1 MKRLLLKISIIFF
14 ICVISTGM
22 NLYAG
27 TFVSVAELE
36 NSEEYQIGVM
46 VKSIQKALENPET
59 AGSLMT
65 ITKYGLDSRYYKMI
79 RGWLLLELSGVESQY
94 EAGKEDSIR
103 QKHALKIEFLK
114 KAIRA
119 IDQE

>member
-1 MKRLLLKISIIFF
+1 MKRLLLKISIIFL
-14 ICVISTGM
+14 ICVISKGM
-22 NLYAG
+22 NLYAE
-27 TFVSVAELE
+27 TIVSVEEPE

-46 VKSIQKALENPET
+46 VKSIQKALEDPEA
-59 AGSLMT
+59 AGSIMT
-65 ITKYGLDSRYYKMI
+65 ITRYGLDSRYYKMI

-94 EAGKEDSIR
+94 EAAKEDSIR